1 MTEQELDFLANKIAD
16 LVIEGLIKKQQGC
29 ESA

>member
-16 LVIEGLIKKQQGC
+16 LVIDGLIKKQQ
-29 ESA
+29 EWDQ